1 MPKVCAYL
9 RVSKDEQS
17 LNGESLDDQAARAT
31 AYFELLK
38 TLPTSDSGLEWG
50 GFFFEKGE
58 SAWKTRLV
66 DREEGRRLNKSLE
79 RDDHVVFLRMDRAF
93 RSVQDFTTT
102 LPAGEQRGV
111 TIHFIDQSVNLATP
125 NGKFFANVLVAVAQW
140 ESDIK
145 SLRNREAAAKRKAEG
160 RMNTRQPPIG
170 YMAVGKRNVLV
181 KDPAQIAVMRLV
193 FFMRT
198 KHGYSFD
205 LISDKVE
212 EILSNRDGREFR
224 RRNGFDGPRPW
235 PRDRVRKAFHR
246 YEQIVASDEPVYTER
261 RR

>member
-1 MPKVCAYL
+1 MPKVYAYL

-17 LNGESLDDQAARAT
+17 LNGESLDDQAARAM
-31 AYFELLK
+31 AYFDLLK

-102 LPAGEQRGV
+102 LPAWEQRGV

-145 SLRNREAAAKRKAEG
+145 SLRNREAAAKRKSEG

-181 KDPAQIAVMRLV
+181 KDPAQISVMRLIHY
-193 FFMRT
+193 MRT
-198 KHGYSFD
+198 RHGYSFD
-205 LISDKVE
+205 IISDKLE
-212 EILSNRDGREFR
+212 DMLATRDGRKPR
-224 RRNGFDGPRPW
+224 RRNGFDGSRPW
-235 PRDRVRKAFHR
+235 PKDRVRRAFLR
-246 YEQIVASDEPVYTER
+246 YERIMASDEPVYTDG
-261 RR
+261 

>member
-1 MPKVCAYL
+1 MPKVYAYL

-17 LNGESLDDQAARAT
+17 LNGESLDDQAARAM
-31 AYFELLK
+31 AYFNLLK
-38 TLPTSDSGLEWG
+38 TLPTSDSDLEWG

-102 LPAGEQRGV
+102 LPAWEQRGV

-145 SLRNREAAAKRKAEG
+145 SLRNREAAAKRKSEG

-181 KDPAQIAVMRLV
+181 KDPAQISVMRLIHY
-193 FFMRT
+193 MRT
-198 KHGYSFD
+198 RHGYSFD
-205 LISDKVE
+205 IISDKLE
-212 EILSNRDGREFR
+212 DMLAARDGRKPR
-224 RRNGFDGPRPW
+224 RRNGFDGSRPW
-235 PRDRVRKAFHR
+235 PKDRVRRAFLR
-246 YEQIVASDEPVYTER
+246 YERIMASDEPVYTDG
-261 RR
+261 

>member
-1 MPKVCAYL
+1 MPKVYAYL

-17 LNGESLDDQAARAT
+17 LNGESLDDQAARAM
-31 AYFELLK
+31 AYFDLLK

-66 DREEGRRLNKSLE
+66 DREEGRRLNK
-79 RDDHVVFLRMDRAF
+79 

-102 LPAGEQRGV
+102 LPAWEQRGV

-145 SLRNREAAAKRKAEG
+145 SLRNREAAAKRKSEG

-181 KDPAQIAVMRLV
+181 KDPAQISVMRLIHY
-193 FFMRT
+193 MRT
-198 KHGYSFD
+198 RHGYSFD
-205 LISDKVE
+205 IISDKLE
-212 EILSNRDGREFR
+212 DMLATRDGRKPR
-224 RRNGFDGPRPW
+224 RRNGFDGSRPW
-235 PRDRVRKAFHR
+235 PKDRVRRAFLR
-246 YEQIVASDEPVYTER
+246 YERIMASDEPVYTDG
-261 RR
+261 

>member
-1 MPKVCAYL
+1 MPKVYAYL

-17 LNGESLDDQAARAT
+17 LNGESLDDQAARSM
-31 AYFELLK
+31 AYFNLLK
-38 TLPTSDSGLEWG
+38 TLPTSDSDLEWG

-102 LPAGEQRGV
+102 LPAWEQRGV

-145 SLRNREAAAKRKAEG
+145 SLRNREAAAKRKSEG

-181 KDPAQIAVMRLV
+181 KDPAQISVMRLIHY
-193 FFMRT
+193 MRT
-198 KHGYSFD
+198 RHGYSFD
-205 LISDKVE
+205 IISDKLE
-212 EILSNRDGREFR
+212 DMLAIRDGRKPR
-224 RRNGFDGPRPW
+224 RRNGFDGSRPW
-235 PRDRVRKAFHR
+235 PKDRVRRAFLR
-246 YEQIVASDEPVYTER
+246 YERIMASDEPVYTDG
-261 RR
+261 